1 MGTNKFNVGEKF
13 CKALVYAYPYAAA
26 YLTSVNQ
33 ALLCTRPLTWT
44 VKSRMV
50 LWSPASGIF
59 LLLTSKERR
68 LARTFSKL
76 LVLGL
81 CFKGKHFDKHLT
93 FVHNPWGGGGGGL
106 WLRFEG
112 SKIHCSPRDQS
123 LSDSLYSKTKQILKN
138 MPRFQGPFNCAL
150 WSCATAV
157 NILQVP
163 VAVNCFPFDVI
174 VFAMLPTHG
183 I

>member
-1 MGTNKFNVGEKF
+1 MQFVCKFPLSVWTCSASRLVCSTPFQVDWATCIPVRAQAGSILLCFWARHLLLQSLPPSRYTQIMGTNKFNVGEKL

-33 ALLCTRPLTWT
+33 ALLCTRALTWT

-59 LLLTSKERR
+59 LLLTSKEWR

-81 CFKGKHFDKHLT
+81 CFKAKHFDQHFTSLL
-93 FVHNPWGGGGGGL
+93 FIMPGG
-106 WLRFEG
+106 W
-112 SKIHCSPRDQS
+112 
-123 LSDSLYSKTKQILKN
+123 
-138 MPRFQGPFNCAL
+138 
-150 WSCATAV
+150 
-157 NILQVP
+157 
-163 VAVNCFPFDVI
+163 
-174 VFAMLPTHG
+174 
-183 I
+183 